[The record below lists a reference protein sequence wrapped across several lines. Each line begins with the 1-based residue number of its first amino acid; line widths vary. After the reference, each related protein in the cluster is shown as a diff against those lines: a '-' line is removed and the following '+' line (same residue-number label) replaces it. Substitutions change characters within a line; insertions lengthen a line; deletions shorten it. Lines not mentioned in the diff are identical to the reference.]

1 MTEEMEK
8 IKQWKYNFAWKQ
20 LENAQLENERLD
32 NKAMSIINF
41 SSLLIPIITGI
52 LFFII
57 KNSMGSVI
65 SYVLLVGAVVFLVG
79 SIFFAFMVIWLKDQ
93 GVIRTK
99 NQFSKIGNDNFSKI
113 LGNTAVNLAEWQ
125 EKVVNAGIKKGNDL
139 IRSNI
144 SFAVALG
151 LLGLGAVDLLFTF
164 LFFHFLHLIVSFLQ
178 LFSCLQLYHNQY
190 LGFHHL

>member
-32 NKAMSIINF
+32 NKAMSVINS

-52 LFFII
+52 LFFTI

-99 NQFSKIGNDNFSKI
+99 NQFSKIGNDNISKI
-113 LGNTAVNLAEWQ
+113 LKNTAVDLATWQ
-125 EKVVNAGIKKGNDL
+125 EKVVDAGIKKGEFL
-139 IRSNI
+139 IRSNRL
-144 SFAVALG
+144 FAVALG
-151 LLGLGAVDLLFTF
+151 LLGLGAVHLLFTF
-164 LFFHFLHLIVSFLQ
+164 LFLHFLHLFVSLLH
-178 LFSCLQLYHNQY
+178 LFSSLQLYYNQY
-190 LGFHHL
+190 LGFLHL